1 MCLSKHVSTGCL
13 RYMFVM
19 EEDEFFLFSR
29 HGFSPEPFFLSS
41 LGNLL
46 LTFRARASWLDKLF
60 GSEFFLHA
68 KRSYFTLHL
77 QKRRVAVT
85 IWPLFCC
92 IVGRQSGV
100 VVCHV
105 LAYALCMPFPT
116 LAVPACRVD
125 HGRSR
130 CGCPSSAECTCV
142 VQAER
147 G

>member
-1 MCLSKHVSTGCL
+1 MCLSKHVSTGYL

-19 EEDEFFLFSR
+19 EEDEFLLFLR

-46 LTFRARASWLDKLF
+46 LTFRARASRLDKLF
-60 GSEFFLHA
+60 GAEFFLHA

-77 QKRRVAVT
+77 QKRRVVVT
-85 IWPLFCC
+85 IWPLFRC

-105 LAYALCMPFPT
+105 LAYVL
-116 LAVPACRVD
+116 
-125 HGRSR
+125 
-130 CGCPSSAECTCV
+130 
-142 VQAER
+142 
-147 G
+147 